1 MSDNIPQTLAN
12 GRYRIG
18 REIGHG
24 GMAQVRLAT
33 DTRLGRQVA
42 IKIMRSDFAKDPNFL
57 ARFRREAHS
66 VAQLNNPNIVSIY
79 DSGEETV
86 TEPNGERELLP
97 YIVMEYV
104 RGETLRDILH
114 ENGPLSVRD
123 AEQVMIGTLNAL
135 EYSHRRG
142 IIHRDIKPGNIMIS
156 DQGVVKVMDFGIA
169 RALDETSSAVT
180 KSQGVVGT
188 AQYLSPEQAQGKT
201 VDMRSDLYSAG
212 CVLYEMLTGRPPFTG
227 DTPVAIAYQHVTE
240 TATPPSELVPGL
252 PKVWDRIIAKAMA
265 KDRDQRYSTAADFKR
280 DLLAVAAGRPI
291 ADPQRQPG
299 TDAEATDP
307 FIPPVVIDRNNPP
320 DQPDNG
326 TAGRPQRQGPPTLTR
341 EQKARAAKKKKRII
355 IWSCIA
361 GALVLAALIAVLIHV
376 FSPADQ
382 MAQVPRLTAE
392 MTETRA
398 RQVVENA
405 GFKFRRATDTKSSQ
419 SKGTL
424 TRQKPAA
431 GTTARK
437 GSTVTVW
444 FSSGPESVTVPN
456 VAGMTQDEAQ
466 EALRKAGFTI
476 GSTSYEDSGTVAKDH
491 VTRTDPAI
499 ASSQPRGTSVTLY
512 ISTGRTSVP
521 DVAGKSQQQATALL
535 KSAGFSLTVRE
546 ENSSDV
552 DKGDAIRTDPGAG
565 STLDQGSMVT
575 LYISSGQEMVTAP
588 RLTGYQ
594 TLGDARAALEDLGLK
609 VQYANGG
616 QDGWT
621 YQSATY
627 NGKTL
632 SEGSRLPRGATVTL
646 IGQKPSSST
655 GSAGNGSDNN
665 GSTSGTNGN
674 GNGSGS
680 NNGQNSGTNDSNSGQ

>member
-1 MSDNIPQTLAN
+1 MSDDIPQTLAD

-18 REIGHG
+18 RVIGRG

-42 IKIMRSDFAKDPNFL
+42 IKIMRADFARDPNFL

-86 TEPNGERELLP
+86 TAPNGDQELLP

-291 ADPQRQPG
+291 AGPQQNAAP
-299 TDAEATDP
+299 TDATDP
-307 FIPPVVIDRNNPP
+307 FIPPVVVDPGDNPSMAEAEENP
-320 DQPDNG
+320 DGTEKDKNG
-326 TAGRPQRQGPPTLTR
+326 KTFTR
-341 EQKARAAKKKKRII
+341 AQKEAARKKKKRII
-355 IWSCIA
+355 IWSCVA
-361 GALVLAALIAVLIHV
+361 GAVLLAILIAVLVHV
-376 FSPADQ
+376 LNPGVQ
-382 MAQVPRLTAE
+382 TAQVPRLTAE

-398 RQVVENA
+398 RQVVEDA
-405 GFKFRRATDTKSSQ
+405 GFVFKKATDRSSSQ

-424 TRQKPAA
+424 TKQSPAG
-431 GTTARK
+431 GTKAKK

-444 FSSGPESVTVPN
+444 FSAGPESVTVPN
-456 VAGMTQDEAQ
+456 VAGMSQSAARA
-466 EALRKAGFTI
+466 ALKKAGLTV
-476 GSTSYEDSGTVAKDH
+476 GSTSFEDSSTVEKDH

-499 ASSQPRGTSVTLY
+499 ASSQPRGTTVTLY
-512 ISTGRTSVP
+512 ISTGRVSVP
-521 DVAGKSQQQATALL
+521 DVSGKSQQDATALL
-535 KSAGFSLTVRE
+535 KQSGFSLTVRE
-546 ENSSDV
+546 ESSDSV
-552 DKGDAIRTDPGAG
+552 SKGNAIRTDPAGG
-565 STLDQGSMVT
+565 STVDQGSMVT
-575 LYISSGQEMVTAP
+575 LYVSTGQEMVTTP

-594 TLGDARAALEDLGLK
+594 TLGDAKAALESLGLK

-616 QDGWT
+616 QDSWT
-621 YQSATY
+621 YVSASY
-627 NGKTL
+627 NGT
-632 SEGSRLPRGATVTL
+632 SISNGGSVPKGATVTL
-646 IGQKPSSST
+646 TGQNSSS
-655 GSAGNGSDNN
+655 SSQDSSQDNS
-665 GSTSGTNGN
+665 GSTNGNNSNNSNNGN
-674 GNGSGS
+674 GNG
-680 NNGQNSGTNDSNSGQ
+680 NSGGQTTN

>member
-1 MSDNIPQTLAN
+1 MSDDIPQTLAN

-18 REIGHG
+18 REIGYG

-57 ARFRREAHS
+57 ARFHREAHS

-79 DSGEETV
+79 DSGEETI
-86 TEPNGERELLP
+86 TEPNGDTALLP

-188 AQYLSPEQAQGKT
+188 AQYLSPEQAQGKS

-240 TATPPSELVPGL
+240 VATPPSELVPGL
-252 PKVWDRIIAKAMA
+252 PTVWDRIIAKAMA

-280 DLLAVAAGRPI
+280 DLLAVASGKPISGPQQSAGT
-291 ADPQRQPG
+291 A
-299 TDAEATDP
+299 TDATDP
-307 FIPPVVIDRNNPP
+307 FIPPVVVDPANQANA
-320 DQPDNG
+320 DELG
-326 TAGRPQRQGPPTLTR
+326 TQREPGESNAPVQTR
-341 EQKARAAKKKKRII
+341 EKQAQARRKKKRII
-355 IWSCIA
+355 IWSCVA
-361 GALVLAALIAVLIHV
+361 GAIIVALLVGLALHFFLP
-376 FSPADQ
+376 SEQ
-382 MAQVPRLTAE
+382 TAQVPRLTAE
-392 MTETRA
+392 MTEVRA
-398 RQVVENA
+398 RQVVEDA
-405 GFKFRRATDTKSSQ
+405 GFVFKKAVDRDSTQ

-424 TRQKPAA
+424 TRQSPAG
-431 GTTARK
+431 GTQAKK

-444 FSSGPESVTVPN
+444 FSSGPESITVPN
-456 VAGMTQDEAQ
+456 VAGMTQSEARS
-466 EALRKAGFTI
+466 ALRKAGFTV
-476 GSTSYEDSGTVAKDH
+476 GTTSFEDSATVEKDH

-512 ISTGRTSVP
+512 VSTGRTSVP
-521 DVAGKSQQQATALL
+521 AVSGKNQQEATNLL
-535 KSAGFSLTVRE
+535 KSAGFSITVRE
-546 ENSSDV
+546 ENSDSV
-552 DKGDAIRTDPGAG
+552 NKGMAIRTDPGQG
-565 STLDQGSMVT
+565 STVDQGSMIT
-575 LYISSGQEMVTAP
+575 LYISTGQEMVTTP

-594 TLGDARAALEDLGLK
+594 TLGDAKAALESLGLK
-609 VQYANGG
+609 VQYANNGR
-616 QDGWT
+616 DEWT
-621 YQSATY
+621 YVSASY
-627 NGKTL
+627 NGKSI
-632 SEGSRLPRGATVTL
+632 SEGGSVPRGATITL
-646 IGQKPSSST
+646 TGQQPQSS
-655 GSAGNGSDNN
+655 D
-665 GSTSGTNGN
+665 SGTTGEGGN
-674 GNGSGS
+674 GNGSADSG
-680 NNGQNSGTNDSNSGQ
+680 NSGNTNNSNQSSN